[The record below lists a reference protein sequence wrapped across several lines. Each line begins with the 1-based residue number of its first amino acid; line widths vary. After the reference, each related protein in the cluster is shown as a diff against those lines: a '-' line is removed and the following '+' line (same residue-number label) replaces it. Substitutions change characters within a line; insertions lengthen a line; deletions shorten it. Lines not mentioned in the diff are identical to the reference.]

1 MAVLYIKNGKDNVFI
16 IKYFKKKE
24 IAMDNQEIMQKVLKI
39 LGPYAKNK
47 EALNNANETT
57 NILKDLEVNSSRLV
71 DIILALED
79 EFDIE
84 IDDSEADKVQTV
96 GAAIELIKK
105 KVG

>member
-1 MAVLYIKNGKDNVFI
+1 MTD
-16 IKYFKKKE
+16 
-24 IAMDNQEIMQKVLKI
+24 QEIMQKVLKI

-47 EALNNANETT
+47 DALNSATAET
-57 NILKDLEVNSSRLV
+57 NLLKDLEVNSSRLV

-79 EFDIE
+79 EFEIE

-96 GAAIELIKK
+96 GAVVELIKN